1 MIIIMMHI
9 FIYIYRFLLK
19 LCHPY
24 IFIYINYRL
33 LSVLLHQ
40 HPAALPSSRTVS
52 WFNFAVVPLVLA
64 ILVEVETN
72 VLGEDQY
79 MPNTM
84 RLGGQSGSRVHH
96 EFCGTMGIV
105 AGIYAVTTLMP
116 RNAFFGGVAW
126 YIVVH
131 SIYPKQY

>member
-1 MIIIMMHI
+1 MDLTMIIIIMH
-9 FIYIYRFLLK
+9 IYRFLLK

-24 IFIYINYRL
+24 ISIYINYRW

-40 HPAALPSSRTVS
+40 HPAALPSTRTVS

-84 RLGGQSGSRVHH
+84 RLGGKEKGQ
-96 EFCGTMGIV
+96 
-105 AGIYAVTTLMP
+105 
-116 RNAFFGGVAW
+116 GVKG
-126 YIVVH
+126 
-131 SIYPKQY
+131 P